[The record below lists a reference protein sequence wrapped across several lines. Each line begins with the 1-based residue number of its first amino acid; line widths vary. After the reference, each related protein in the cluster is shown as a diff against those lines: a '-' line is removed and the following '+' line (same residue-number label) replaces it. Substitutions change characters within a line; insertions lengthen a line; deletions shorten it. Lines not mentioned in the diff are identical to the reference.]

1 MDESE
6 IRRQLEEVDTELA
19 RLRADVAAM
28 RREIGERWDAPTD
41 AAELATVL
49 TNAEQQE
56 SVIETLEARRQHLQ
70 QQLGSA

>member
-6 IRRQLEEVDTELA
+6 IRRQLKDVDAELA
-19 RLRADVAAM
+19 RLREDVAAM

-49 TNAEQQE
+49 TNVEQQE
-56 SVIETLEARRQHLQ
+56 SLIETLEARRERLLQ
-70 QQLGSA
+70 KLGSS